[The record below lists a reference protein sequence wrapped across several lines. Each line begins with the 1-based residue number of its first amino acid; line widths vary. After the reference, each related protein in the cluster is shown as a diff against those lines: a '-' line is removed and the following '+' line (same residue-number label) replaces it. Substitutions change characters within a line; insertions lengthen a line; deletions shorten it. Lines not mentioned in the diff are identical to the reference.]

1 MHNKSKQL
9 TYFRSVYYNLEVTLP
24 VQKVVEM
31 RSHTKK
37 GVGTAFPPN
46 YSPDKVIMSP
56 IVARSVASLYG
67 CTTNLNN

>member
-1 MHNKSKQL
+1 
-9 TYFRSVYYNLEVTLP
+9 

-46 YSPDKVIMSP
+46 YSPDNSHRKKGAFTPHVTFHDETKVAVRLWLP
-56 IVARSVASLYG
+56 LEGTRSYG
-67 CTTNLNN
+67 IIDTKQHPPQN